1 MFASE
6 SQLDCIWVL
15 IKDTDFLDFNMG
27 WDSRREKFNGDPDVL
42 TIFGEV

>member
-6 SQLDCIWVL
+6 SQLVCIWVL
-15 IKDTDFLDFNMG
+15 IKDTDFLDLSIG
-27 WDSRREKFNGDPDVL
+27 WDSRREKCNGVPDVL